1 MENEYNEECQL
12 YRVDG
17 GFSNENQKYYMC
29 DFLQMLSWLI
39 DKRKIIECGRED
51 NSYYFGVLN
60 DDTTITKYTIFD
72 SDDLDNEEE
81 NKQID
86 LRLDYFFNKA
96 KNYTK
101 EVSEKRENM
110 NKGFINI
117 FKRNRCTII
126 NKLRGSFIKLAIS
139 VTNIVS
145 FIVLS
150 MDYGIYGIEGI
161 LDLKTLIIAIIAG
174 NILYHTIGIN
184 GLAFLGTCLEIK
196 DSKYLKEIDEKIL
209 QEENYNKLISGS
221 KEISNE
227 DKKDN
232 YHEEIITKAR
242 ELDELINKLS
252 TENKKKYKSLI
263 IEELNKYMESLNNSN
278 KNEINLTL
286 NTPDYTRIHCTIF
299 LEGMK
304 TEVLK
309 LLDEE
314 QHKNEINSLI
324 EDINTPVILNM
335 PSNNNKEKIKVKT
348 K

>member
-17 GFSNENQKYYMC
+17 GFSSENQEYDMC
-29 DFLQMLSWLI
+29 DFLQILSCLI

-81 NKQID
+81 NKQVD
-86 LRLDYFFNKA
+86 LRLNYLFDKA

-110 NKGFINI
+110 NKGFKNI
-117 FKRNRCTII
+117 FKRNRYTII
-126 NKLRGSFIKLAIS
+126 NNLRGSVIKLAIS
-139 VTNIVS
+139 VANIVS
-145 FIVLS
+145 VIALS
-150 MDYGIYGIEGI
+150 IDYGFYGIEGI
-161 LDLKTLIIAIIAG
+161 LDLKAVIIAIITG

-184 GLAFLGTCLEIK
+184 GLAFLKTYIEVK
-196 DSKYLKEIDEKIL
+196 DSKYLKDFDEKLL
-209 QEENYNKLISGS
+209 QLSEN
-221 KEISNE
+221 KEISKENR
-227 DKKDN
+227 KNN
-232 YHEEIITKAR
+232 YHEEIIIKAR

-286 NTPDYTRIHCTIF
+286 NTPEYTRIHCTIF

-314 QHKNEINSLI
+314 QHKDEINLLI
-324 EDINTPVILNM
+324 EDINTPVILDI
-335 PSNNNKEKIKVKT
+335 PSNKEKVKVKT
-348 K
+348 NKNK

>member
-12 YRVDG
+12 YRVDE

-51 NSYYFGVLN
+51 NSYYFCVLN

-81 NKQID
+81 NKQVD
-86 LRLDYFFNKA
+86 LRLNYLFDKA

-161 LDLKTLIIAIIAG
+161 LDLKALIIAIIAG

-209 QEENYNKLISGS
+209 QEENYNKLISES

-286 NTPDYTRIHCTIF
+286 NTPEYTRIHCTIF

-324 EDINTPVILNM
+324 EDINAPVILNM

>member
-1 MENEYNEECQL
+1 MENEYNEEYQL

-17 GFSNENQKYYMC
+17 GFSGENQEYDMS

-39 DKRKIIECGRED
+39 DKKKIIECGREN

-60 DDTTITKYTIFD
+60 NDTTITKYTIFD

-96 KNYTK
+96 KKYIK

-117 FKRNRCTII
+117 FKRNRYTII

-161 LDLKTLIIAIIAG
+161 LDLKALIIAIIAG

-209 QEENYNKLISGS
+209 QEENYNKLISES

-252 TENKKKYKSLI
+252 VENKKKYKTLI
-263 IEELNKYMESLNNSN
+263 IGELNKYMESLNSSK
-278 KNEINLTL
+278 KNGINLTL

-309 LLDEE
+309 LLNEE
-314 QHKNEINSLI
+314 QHKNEINLLI
-324 EDINTPVILNM
+324 EDINTPVILDI
-335 PSNNNKEKIKVKT
+335 PNNKEKIKVKT